1 MRKPLL
7 CVASLL
13 TLGAPSLVAQGGR
26 TPAPR
31 VLVIENVSVVDV
43 DAARVRPGQ
52 RIVVRGEAIAAVEP
66 VAAPA
71 PTDVTVT
78 IDGTGLFA
86 IPGLVDHHVHLTA
99 GMEEALER
107 AARGGVTLV
116 QALAGDNRV
125 AGYMALAVR
134 SGRIKGPEIAYASV
148 MAGPNFFTDPRF
160 ISAGAGYA
168 PGAAPWVQAVTAE
181 SDLPTAV
188 AAARGSGA
196 EVLKL
201 YAMIDS
207 ALVAGLTGEA
217 HRQGMRV
224 VAHSTVFPARPTDLV
239 AAGVDVLTHAAYLS
253 WQGLTW
259 VAPDE
264 AWNRR
269 FGPYATTPPEG
280 PAMTRIV
287 EAMRARGT
295 HLEPTLWV
303 LGRSPADSIS
313 ARWSR
318 AIVGRAAAAGIPI
331 LAGTDGL
338 IDADSTALPNLHK
351 ELALLVEAGLTP
363 AKALAAA
370 TTVPARL
377 MGRGTTHGAVA
388 AGRVA
393 DLVLLEGNPLVDIAS
408 TTRIRMVV
416 RRGEI
421 LP

>member
-1 MRKPLL
+1 
-7 CVASLL
+7 
-13 TLGAPSLVAQGGR
+13 
-26 TPAPR
+26 
-31 VLVIENVSVVDV
+31 
-43 DAARVRPGQ
+43 
-52 RIVVRGEAIAAVEP
+52 
-66 VAAPA
+66 
-71 PTDVTVT
+71 
-78 IDGTGLFA
+78 
-86 IPGLVDHHVHLTA
+86 
-99 GMEEALER
+99 
-107 AARGGVTLV
+107 
-116 QALAGDNRV
+116 
-125 AGYMALAVR
+125 
-134 SGRIKGPEIAYASV
+134 
-148 MAGPNFFTDPRF
+148 
-160 ISAGAGYA
+160 
-168 PGAAPWVQAVTAE
+168 
-181 SDLPTAV
+181 
-188 AAARGSGA
+188 
-196 EVLKL
+196 
-201 YAMIDS
+201 
-207 ALVAGLTGEA
+207 
-217 HRQGMRV
+217 
-224 VAHSTVFPARPTDLV
+224 
-239 AAGVDVLTHAAYLS
+239 
-253 WQGLTW
+253 
-259 VAPDE
+259 DE